1 MSSDINR
8 RTFGKQIVTAGIGL
22 ALART
27 AAPLRAAIGEASG
40 SATATSSAL
49 SKVKISN
56 LELSRLILGCN
67 LITGSL
73 HARELRYVTDLSAH
87 YNTDEK
93 VLETFAVAEAHGI
106 NTFMTHDRP
115 RVIALLKKHRERG
128 GKLQWLVSP
137 ASPLDD
143 YAAYDEEVQRLVLD
157 GVAGLYIFGGH
168 ADRAVKE
175 GKIDLLRRALASFK
189 AANVPAGIAAHA
201 LEVVATAEQHRLDA
215 DYYVKTLHHHRYP
228 GAPRAG
234 EATSDWSEKPP
245 AYWCRNP
252 EETVALMKG
261 LQKPWI
267 AYKVMAAGA
276 IPPRDGF
283 RYAFDAGAHCILAGM
298 FDFQIAEDVRI
309 ANELLTARRTRST

>member
-1 MSSDINR
+1 MNNNINR
-8 RTFGKQIVTAGIGL
+8 RAFGKQVLAAGIGL

-27 AAPLRAAIGEASG
+27 DA
-40 SATATSSAL
+40 ATSDAL
-49 SKVKISN
+49 PKTKIGSREVSK
-56 LELSRLILGCN
+56 LILGCN

-73 HARELRYVTDLSAH
+73 HARSLRYVTDLSAH

-93 VLETFAVAEAHGI
+93 VLETFAIAEAHGI
-106 NTFMTHDRP
+106 NTFMTHNRP

-143 YAAYDEEVQRLVLD
+143 QVAYVEEVNRLALD

-168 ADRAVKE
+168 ADRAVKD
-175 GKIDLLRRALASFK
+175 GKIDLLRRALDAFK
-189 AANVPAGIAAHA
+189 AASLPAGIAAHA
-201 LEVVATAEQHRLDA
+201 LEVIAAAEQHKLEA
-215 DYYVKTLHHHRYP
+215 DFYVKTLHRHRY
-228 GAPRAG
+228 ADTPRAG
-234 EATSDWSEKPP
+234 EATADWSERPP

-252 EETVALMKG
+252 EETIALMKTVR
-261 LQKPWI
+261 KPWI

-283 RYAFDAGAHCILAGM
+283 KYAFDAGAHCILAGM

-309 ANELLTARRTRST
+309 ASELLTARKAHST